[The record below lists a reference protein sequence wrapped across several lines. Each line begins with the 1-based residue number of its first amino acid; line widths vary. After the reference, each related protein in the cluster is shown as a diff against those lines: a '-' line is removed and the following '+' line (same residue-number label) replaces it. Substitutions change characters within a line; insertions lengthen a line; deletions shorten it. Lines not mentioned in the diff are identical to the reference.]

1 LNPIVGAA
9 PEDIKGGLLRGA
21 VRFQRFAHRIEGH
34 LEIAG
39 GRFQIVLG
47 PEGIEDDLPGQVLP
61 PIQEEE
67 EEKLQRL
74 FPLPLLA
81 ADFFLAPPEPEVAQ
95 GLHLEG
101 VAGVVFQPRQAVL
114 GQKALE
120 KEIVLELLARIQKEG
135 SHHVAIS
142 KAKQGGYLEQDL
154 RLFLQLGAEDLLQ
167 ELCIPFRRSGG
178 ALCRLLDRPRD
189 CTSTPQL

>member
-1 LNPIVGAA
+1 MISW
-9 PEDIKGGLLRGA
+9 
-21 VRFQRFAHRIEGH
+21 
-34 LEIAG
+34 AG
-39 GRFQIVLG
+39 TS
-47 PEGIEDDLPGQVLP
+47 

-135 SHHVAIS
+135 ATM
-142 KAKQGGYLEQDL
+142 L
-154 RLFLQLGAEDLLQ
+154 RSRK
-167 ELCIPFRRSGG
+167 PSRRV
-178 ALCRLLDRPRD
+178 P
-189 CTSTPQL
+189 